1 MGSHLGDPIRPSLNP
16 VTAILVA
23 RDVLGNAQAVPVLS
37 PSLRKPDL
45 AFLPKRAY
53 WGVALSAEKKF
64 SGRSLRKFQH
74 SKSFSPLVH

>member
-1 MGSHLGDPIRPSLNP
+1 MSSAMLKPCRYF
-16 VTAILVA
+16 
-23 RDVLGNAQAVPVLS
+23 S

-53 WGVALSAEKKF
+53 WGVAFSAEKKF
-64 SGRSLRKFQH
+64 SGPQLRKFQH